1 MYSYYYNRGKREKEE
16 IMEES
21 YRMKVACSQVDT
33 ILNFYNREL
42 LAIVIPNDVREYIKA
57 NRAIDYRFDVTL
69 ENFKSEMLTEEA
81 VCLLLFL
88 FKNYL
93 ADERQKKI
101 ILNWEYSNNA
111 ETTKINFKAK
121 NNKNNHNDNIE
132 NNAQMTIYKTN
143 IFIKI
148 VNKIRSIFKGKNK
161 TNE

>member
-1 MYSYYYNRGKREKEE
+1 MN
-16 IMEES
+16 ILFI
-21 YRMKVACSQVDT
+21 CS
-33 ILNFYNREL
+33 
-42 LAIVIPNDVREYIKA
+42 
-57 NRAIDYRFDVTL
+57 
-69 ENFKSEMLTEEA
+69 
-81 VCLLLFL
+81 FL

-121 NNKNNHNDNIE
+121 NNVKNCNDNIE
-132 NNAQMTIYKTN
+132 KNTKMTIYKTN

-148 VNKIRSIFKGKNK
+148 INKIKSIFKGKNK

>member
-1 MYSYYYNRGKREKEE
+1 MYLYYYNRCKREKEE
-16 IMEES
+16 IMEEN
-21 YRMKVACSQVDT
+21 YRKKIACSQVDT

-42 LAIVIPNDVREYIKA
+42 IAISIPNEVREYIKA
-57 NRAIDYRFDVTL
+57 NKAIDYEFDIKP
-69 ENFKSEMLTEEA
+69 EDFKSEMLTEEA
-81 VCLLLFL
+81 ACLLLFL
-88 FKNYL
+88 FKNYF

-121 NNKNNHNDNIE
+121 NNKNIQNDNIE